1 MSQAP
6 VRVFVVD
13 DHTLFREGLTRLL
26 ASDPRLEVV
35 GGAGSSEEALAAL
48 AKTEVDVLIAD
59 YDLGTSTAVPL
70 IAALGERGLK
80 VKSLLVT
87 AGVPNRDALELMRLG
102 VAGILHKQRAP
113 EELLRSILDVAEG
126 KVVMDQGYFKSLV
139 ETAAVVPERRRLT
152 ERERTIMK
160 LLLEGNSNKEIANR
174 LGSSES
180 AVKAGLQQLF
190 AKTGVRSRSQLVRI
204 ALEELRSEL

>member
-6 VRVFVVD
+6 VRVFIVD

-26 ASDPRLEVV
+26 TSDPRLEVV

-48 AKTEVDVLIAD
+48 AKTPVDVLIAD

-70 IAALGERGLK
+70 IAALGERGLTI
-80 VKSLLVT
+80 KSLLVT

-113 EELLRSILDVAEG
+113 EELLRSIIDVAQG

-139 ETAAVVPERRRLT
+139 EAAAVVPERRRLT
-152 ERERTIMK
+152 DRERTILK